1 MRKRASE
8 ILYSVMW
15 ELIDGFPHFL
25 FDYLLILLYNIY
37 NGEYIFL
44 YIKGNTF
51 YYIYYII
58 NNIINQLIGYEL
70 YQLWSKPA
78 LSYFALDGMRLAAC
92 LGDVANATY
101 PNSITK
107 MREARSYILM
117 CSLLG
122 FQRIPAYIKSCTRNL
137 HIGPRSALRVFSD
150 HMRKPR

>member
-1 MRKRASE
+1 MRSY
-8 ILYSVMW
+8 ILWCRNS
-15 ELIDGFPHFL
+15 LTGFRIL

-70 YQLWSKPA
+70 YQLCSKPA
-78 LSYFALDGMRLAAC
+78 LSYFALDGMRLAAY

-101 PNSITK
+101 PNSETK
-107 MREARSYILM
+107 MRKECSYILM

-122 FQRIPAYIKSCTRNL
+122 FQRISAYIKSCTRNL
-137 HIGPRSALRVFSD
+137 HIGSRSALRVFSG
-150 HMRKPR
+150 HMRKSR